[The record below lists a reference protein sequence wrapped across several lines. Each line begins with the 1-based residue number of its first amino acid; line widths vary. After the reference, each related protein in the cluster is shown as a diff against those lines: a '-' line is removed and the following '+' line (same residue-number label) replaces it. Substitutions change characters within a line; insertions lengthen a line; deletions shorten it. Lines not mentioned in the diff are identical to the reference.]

1 MKALIRNE
9 LRLTRK
15 KLLIWMGAV
24 LILCG
29 FAYFEYLSL
38 KGSLDEL
45 SALIADFPKILTA
58 MFGVGSDLT
67 SALGWYGC
75 IYYWVTMLTNSYAV
89 YLGVSCIAKERAQG
103 TAEYLFTKPVSRNI
117 VVCGKAA
124 ACVCNLFILAA
135 FSGLCNYFTAIL
147 PLGGLEQRGAA
158 LTTTIGLFLT
168 ELPLFTI
175 TLFISGLAKSYKGA
189 VRLGAGILFFF
200 YSISISAEYLEIP
213 ALYYLT
219 PLKYFDIYIVAS
231 DGIQILFLLLT
242 AIIVIVSAV
251 AAQKIWTVR
260 EI

>member
-15 KLLIWMGAV
+15 MLLIWMGGV

-38 KGSLDEL
+38 KGSLEEL
-45 SALIADFPKILTA
+45 SALIADFPKILKA
-58 MFGVGSDLT
+58 MFGVGDDLT

-75 IYYWVTMLTNSYAV
+75 IYYWVAMLTNSYAV
-89 YLGVSCIAKERAQG
+89 YLGISCIAKERAQG

-117 VVCGKAA
+117 VVCSKAV
-124 ACVCNLFILAA
+124 ACLCNLFVLAA

-147 PLGGLEQRGAA
+147 PLGGLEQRGAT
-158 LTTTIGLFLT
+158 LTTAIGLFLT

-175 TLFISGLAKSYKGA
+175 TLLISSLAKSYKKA
-189 VRLGAGILFFF
+189 VRLGAGILFIF
-200 YSISISAEYLEIP
+200 YSISIAAEYLEIP

-219 PLKYFDIYIVAS
+219 PLKYFDIYVVAL
-231 DGIQILFLLLT
+231 DGIQISFLLLT
-242 AIIVIVSAV
+242 TIVVIGSTV
-251 AAQKIWTVR
+251 AAQKIWAAR